1 MSYNNTPK
9 QVIPTPA
16 TATEELHNK
25 LVIAMTLH
33 YGQILTTELL
43 IGNRK
48 GCYAVIINS
57 TYEGTLLEQLLG
69 TGNAKLATEAVL
81 HNLTADISTIEA
93 I

>member
-1 MSYNNTPK
+1 M
-9 QVIPTPA
+9 I
-16 TATEELHNK
+16 
-25 LVIAMTLH
+25 LH

-57 TYEGTLLEQLLG
+57 TYEGALLEQLLG
-69 TGNAKLATEAVL
+69 TGNAKLATESVL
-81 HNLTADISTIEA
+81 HNLTEDISTIKA